1 MNETWHQLFLLFSPE
16 FNAPTISAGRR
27 GLLWAYA
34 LLAAI
39 GVGAADVV
47 LGQGITF
54 LPLYLLV
61 VVPLSFYEGFFA
73 GVAAAWLVCF
83 ISLGVD
89 MVGRGP
95 LAGYLLYVRTGLHLA
110 MFIVVAAAAS
120 WIGRIYAKL
129 KDLSIRDGL
138 TGLYNHAYFK
148 MRLAEELTRA
158 ARFKRPLSISLFDLD
173 HFKSCNDTYG
183 HEMGNELLRELA
195 DLLKGN
201 LREVDLAARY
211 GGDEFVVLLPETGWG
226 RALEAAERLRG
237 VVERHRFLLN
247 YKKGSLAITMSGGIA
262 SFDRARSTPDLL
274 LDAADRSLYK
284 AKADGRNKVCG

>member
-1 MNETWHQLFLLFSPE
+1 MDETWRQLSLLFSEE

-27 GLLWAYA
+27 GLLWSYA

-39 GVGAADVV
+39 AVGTADLV

-54 LPLYLLV
+54 LPLYLFV
-61 VVPLSFYEGFFA
+61 IAPLSFYEGFFA

-89 MVGRGP
+89 IVGRGA
-95 LAGYLLYVRTGLHLA
+95 LTGYLFYLRTGLHLV
-110 MFIVVAAAAS
+110 MFVVVAGAAS
-120 WIGRIYAKL
+120 WIGRIYTKL

-138 TGLYNHAYFK
+138 TGLYNHTYFK
-148 MRLAEELTRA
+148 TRLAEELSRA

-183 HEMGNELLRELA
+183 HEIGNELLREVA

-211 GGDEFVVLLPETGWG
+211 GGDEFVVLFPETSWG
-226 RALEAAERLRG
+226 LALEAADRLRG
-237 VVERHRFLLN
+237 VVERHRFLFHHD
-247 YKKGSLAITMSGGIA
+247 KGPLAITMSGGIA
-262 SFDRARSTPDLL
+262 ALDRARSTTDLL

-284 AKADGRNKVCG
+284 AKADGRNKICG